1 MATRK
6 AARNGHAR
14 KRRIL
19 ALMQESLV
27 PPDTAAAEDVVKAEW
42 KTEYHVVSTLRAL
55 GHEVRP
61 LGLGSELGVIRAAV
75 EEFQPHIAFNL
86 LEGFDDVPGWD
97 ANVIAYLELLKVPYT
112 GCNSRGLLLAR
123 DKSITKKLL
132 TYHRIPV
139 ADFAVFPRNRKPR
152 RRSKLKFP
160 LIVKSLT
167 LDASIGI
174 SQASVVDDE
183 DKLAERIRF
192 IHESIGTDALVERYI
207 EGRELYVGVLGNERL
222 QALPVWE
229 LLFTKMPEDKRRIA
243 TERLKWSLAYQ
254 KKHGIDSDAAQGL
267 PPEVMTR
274 IQESCKRVYRNLML
288 SGYARI
294 DLRLDE
300 SGQAYVIEANPNP
313 QVSPDEDFAR
323 SAAAAGTDFGTL
335 LEKIVTLGLS
345 WEPTRWG

>member
-1 MATRK
+1 MARK
-6 AARNGHAR
+6 KANRSNGGAR
-14 KRRIL
+14 KRRVL
-19 ALMQESLV
+19 ALMHESLV
-27 PPDTAAAEDVVKAEW
+27 PPESAPAEEVAKAEW
-42 KTEYHVVSTLRAL
+42 KTEYHVVNTLRQL
-55 GHEVRP
+55 GHEVRA

-112 GCNSRGLLLAR
+112 GCNSRGLLLSR

-139 ADFAVFPRNRKPR
+139 ADFSVFPRNRKVR
-152 RRSKLKFP
+152 RRKHLKFP

-174 SQASVVDDE
+174 SQASVVEDE
-183 DKLAERIRF
+183 DKLAERVRF

-229 LLFTKMPEDKRRIA
+229 LLFQKMPEDKRKIA

-254 KKHGIDSDAAQGL
+254 KKHGIDSEAAQDL

-274 IQESCKRVYRNLML
+274 IQESCKRV
-288 SGYARI
+288 
-294 DLRLDE
+294 
-300 SGQAYVIEANPNP
+300 
-313 QVSPDEDFAR
+313 
-323 SAAAAGTDFGTL
+323 
-335 LEKIVTLGLS
+335 
-345 WEPTRWG
+345 